1 MFMGMK
7 IKPQR
12 DITLGALWFT
22 VSLYFIFPLVS
33 LLIQP
38 LLSFIGFIQ
47 FLLLF
52 FGSKYFIDKAKVCW
66 FPTEEDSINDSR
78 KNP

>member
-7 IKPQR
+7 YKPQR

-22 VSLYFIFPLVS
+22 VSLYF
-33 LLIQP
+33 IQP

-66 FPTEEDSINDSR
+66 FPTEEDFTDDSR

>member
-7 IKPQR
+7 YKPQR

-22 VSLYFIFPLVS
+22 VSLYFILPLVS

-52 FGSKYFIDKAKVCW
+52 FGSKYFIDKATVCW
-66 FPTEEDSINDSR
+66 FPTEEDFTDDSR

>member
-22 VSLYFIFPLVS
+22 VSLYFIFPLV
-33 LLIQP
+33 LLFTQP
-38 LLSFIGFIQ
+38 LFSFIGFIQ

-66 FPTEEDSINDSR
+66 FPTKGNSINDSR